1 MEIQDFL
8 FSEHKF
14 HGSFHSVTVS
24 VSAIFENNEARIL
37 GLTLLDVVNDHV
49 S

>member
-1 MEIQDFL
+1 MGIQDLL

-14 HGSFHSVTVS
+14 HGSFHGVTVS
-24 VSAIFENNEARIL
+24 VSVNFENNEARIL

-49 S
+49 P